1 MMKSMKNN
9 ITVLLMIIFI
19 SHTITPVNAEGK
31 RGKISRHFKLVFRK
45 FIWNLKIKVFSCTRF
60 DNRFLL
66 QLLGDQGPLISHE
79 LMQHLTM
86 GNAEE
91 KAKSL
96 SYTKTSYG
104 DQQYS
109 TSMRSNNFRF
119 KINKRSPCYYTGSI
133 QFICAMWQLI
143 QREGAD
149 VLAGRSRSRPLN
161 RILSREERH
170 ELNMIKK
177 YKGHIRF

>member
-1 MMKSMKNN
+1 M
-9 ITVLLMIIFI
+9 
-19 SHTITPVNAEGK
+19 
-31 RGKISRHFKLVFRK
+31 
-45 FIWNLKIKVFSCTRF
+45 
-60 DNRFLL
+60 L

-119 KINKRSPCYYTGSI
+119 KINKRSTCYYTGSI

>member
-9 ITVLLMIIFI
+9 IAVLLMIIFI

-66 QLLGDQGPLISHE
+66 QLLGDQGPLISHK
-79 LMQHLTM
+79 LMQRLTM
-86 GNAEE
+86 GNVEQ

-96 SYTKTSYG
+96 SDTKTSYG

-133 QFICAMWQLI
+133 QFICAMWQLT
-143 QREGAD
+143 QREVAD
-149 VLAGRSRSRPLN
+149 VLADRHRSRPLN
-161 RILSREERH
+161 RILSR
-170 ELNMIKK
+170 L
-177 YKGHIRF
+177 

>member
-1 MMKSMKNN
+1 M
-9 ITVLLMIIFI
+9 
-19 SHTITPVNAEGK
+19 
-31 RGKISRHFKLVFRK
+31 
-45 FIWNLKIKVFSCTRF
+45 
-60 DNRFLL
+60 L

-119 KINKRSPCYYTGSI
+119 KINKRSPCYYTGSM

-143 QREGAD
+143 QREVAD
-149 VLAGRSRSRPLN
+149 VLADRPRSRPLN